1 MNHDS
6 PDKPDDEL
14 ALWRDSVADVQ
25 RLSLR
30 RRAPK
35 AAPPK
40 DLDARRRAETEEVLN
55 EAMHGEI
62 APEDFETGD
71 QSQFRRDGVAPA
83 TLRKL
88 RRGQFAIQASLD
100 LHGLTRAR
108 AQTELAAFLRH
119 ALNRDWRCVRI
130 IHGKGLRSP
139 QGRPVLKA
147 RVEISL
153 QRHEQV
159 LAYASAPNW
168 AGGHGAGLVLLRR
181 AAPR

>member
-1 MNHDS
+1 MNHDT
-6 PDKPDDEL
+6 PDKPDEDL
-14 ALWRDSVADVQ
+14 ALWRESVADVQ
-25 RLSLR
+25 RIR
-30 RRAPK
+30 PPRRAPK
-35 AAPPK
+35 PAPPK
-40 DLDARRRAETEEVLN
+40 DPEARRRAETRAVLD
-55 EAMHGEI
+55 EAMNGEI

-71 QSQFRRDGVAPA
+71 QSQFRRDGVALS

-88 RRGQFAIQASLD
+88 RRGQFTIQATLD

-108 AQTELAAFLRH
+108 AHQALSEFLRE
-119 ALNRDWRCVRI
+119 ARNRDWRCVRI

-153 QRHEQV
+153 QRCDEV

-168 AGGHGAGLVLLRR
+168 AGGHGAALVLLRR
-181 AAPR
+181 AAAR